1 MLRYHKD
8 VYIPEV
14 DKIRL
19 VVSTDIL
26 NGLKWRFTP
35 HCIDNLTVRTIR
47 QEDILLFIK
56 DLKLQA
62 VDIFEYYINEYNR
75 IIKICY
81 RIPYTQNMDII
92 LIISDEKNIITV
104 YMNEKE
110 DNHITLNK
118 NLYVRNSK
126 IEI

>member
-1 MLRYHKD
+1 MNRYHKD

-14 DKIRL
+14 DMTSL
-19 VVSTDIL
+19 EVSTHAL
-26 NGLKWRFTP
+26 NVLKWRFTP

-62 VDIFEYYINEYNR
+62 VDIFEYYKNEYNR

-81 RIPYTQNMDII
+81 RISYTQNMDII
-92 LIISDEKNIITV
+92 LIISDEKKIITV

-110 DNHITLNK
+110 DNHLTLNK
-118 NLYVRNSK
+118 MLYVQK
-126 IEI
+126 C

>member
-118 NLYVRNSK
+118 NLYVKN
-126 IEI
+126 

>member
-8 VYIPEV
+8 VYIPEA
-14 DKIRL
+14 DKSRL
-19 VVSTDIL
+19 EALTIEL
-26 NGLKWRFTP
+26 NALKWRFTP

-118 NLYVRNSK
+118 NLYVKN
-126 IEI
+126 